1 RTLKAYHQHQRD
13 TWEIPPEIF
22 ATYDAEFHFTLDVCA
37 TAATAKCARFFSPAE
52 DGLAQD
58 WGTDV
63 CWMNPPY
70 GRKISAW
77 LEKAYRRSLAG
88 ATVVCLIPARTDTRW
103 WHTWVEPSAEI
114 RFLKGRL
121 RFSGATVN
129 APFPSAV
136 GIYRPTPQ
144 EESNPT
150 AGTWVRCPKYPA

>member
-1 RTLKAYHQHQRD
+1 MSLIGRPRAYHTDRLATSAERQRAFQRQRAVVLAAACQQRTLKAYHQHQRD

-77 LEKAYRRSLAG
+77 LEKAYRSSLAG
-88 ATVVCLIPARTDTRW
+88 ATVVCLI
-103 WHTWVEPSAEI
+103 
-114 RFLKGRL
+114 
-121 RFSGATVN
+121 
-129 APFPSAV
+129 
-136 GIYRPTPQ
+136 
-144 EESNPT
+144 
-150 AGTWVRCPKYPA
+150 